1 MEIRELMTKDVC
13 CCAATDSLRDI
24 ATLMKDTDYG
34 CLPVCDSERLV
45 GMITDRDVLLC
56 AANGDQPLSKL
67 SARDAMTSNI
77 TRCRPQDSVEEV
89 ERLTRTAQI
98 RRLPVVD
105 DSGAL
110 TGIIS
115 LADFAL
121 TAGDQ
126 GQRDVQADDVATTLS
141 GICRPRTVAA

>member
-1 MEIRELMTKDVC
+1 M
-13 CCAATDSLRDI
+13 
-24 ATLMKDTDYG
+24 
-34 CLPVCDSERLV
+34 
-45 GMITDRDVLLC
+45 
-56 AANGDQPLSKL
+56 
-67 SARDAMTSNI
+67 
-77 TRCRPQDSVEEV
+77 
-89 ERLTRTAQI
+89 RTAQI

-121 TAGDQ
+121 TAGDR

-141 GICRPRTVAA
+141 GICRPTRTVAA